1 MNIKTLEINP
11 RHPFIESLLDQ
22 VPDVDDEDAK
32 APIEVRDA
40 LWSLLDTALL
50 NGGYQI
56 NEGKAFSLRMMRSIK
71 RQLGVESVELLD
83 EIDPPVEEEVP
94 PEMDATNMDS
104 LNLDDFDLGDVDL
117 GDFSGVGGE
126 EA

>member
-1 MNIKTLEINP
+1 
-11 RHPFIESLLDQ
+11 
-22 VPDVDDEDAK
+22 
-32 APIEVRDA
+32 
-40 LWSLLDTALL
+40 
-50 NGGYQI
+50 
-56 NEGKAFSLRMMRSIK
+56 MMRSIK

-126 EA
+126 DA